1 MNFTVII
8 PHKNIPLL
16 LERLIKSI
24 PMRDDL
30 EIIVVDDYSDA
41 RVVEQLRSLERE
53 DSKFILNQ
61 ECHGAGYA
69 RNCALPLAKGKWVLF
84 ADSDDFFNLGFNDF
98 LNEYTDSDAD
108 IVYFNANSV
117 DTDTYEPS
125 NRVDHLH
132 GFIEEYHK
140 DKNKGELIMRYLFTE
155 PWCKMVKREII
166 ESHHIKFEET
176 SIRNDVRYSYLV
188 GHYAAKII
196 VDDRQ
201 LYCVT
206 TRQNSVSRGK
216 GHQAALDEL
225 KHWGYLV
232 VTKLMPNETNSGRIE
247 YVYDFY
253 EYSEK
258 DTPDAD
264 QNDDDTYD
272 EDGDVSTVSVKKAP
286 QGAEKQGIENLPL
299 EILPIEI
306 QAVENQG
313 QINTKKKIKKNQIL
327 SDQVS
332 INQSPSDSEKV
343 VENVESQTDGLIDGY
358 ISEKEVYTDVVKTN
372 IEFPYFA
379 EWLGDE
385 EEAEEIVQMIV
396 RRICSRKKTE
406 RICGQDFP
414 REVVKS
420 AMLKVDINVLENA
433 IEQMKRTDNVRNYE
447 SYLISTL
454 FNEANG
460 KRFKENAEGRWAEY
474 AVKRDFGGYD
484 D

>member
-1 MNFTVII
+1 MSAKKSKKNKTTASSVCRVNKNANYTVMSNYHLRSTNLSLKAIG
-8 PHKNIPLL
+8 LL
-16 LERLIKSI
+16 SKVLSLPENW
-24 PMRDDL
+24 
-30 EIIVVDDYSDA
+30 DYSISGLTA
-41 RVVEQLRSLERE
+41 
-53 DSKFILNQ
+53 I
-61 ECHGAGYA
+61 
-69 RNCALPLAKGKWVLF
+69 
-84 ADSDDFFNLGFNDF
+84 
-98 LNEYTDSDAD
+98 
-108 IVYFNANSV
+108 
-117 DTDTYEPS
+117 
-125 NRVDHLH
+125 
-132 GFIEEYHK
+132 
-140 DKNKGELIMRYLFTE
+140 
-155 PWCKMVKREII
+155 CKEKETA
-166 ESHHIKFEET
+166 IK
-176 SIRNDVRYSYLV
+176 
-188 GHYAAKII
+188 
-196 VDDRQ
+196 
-201 LYCVT
+201 
-206 TRQNSVSRGK
+206 
-216 GHQAALDEL
+216 AALDEL
-225 KHWGYLV
+225 KYWGYLV

-272 EDGDVSTVSVKKAP
+272 KDGDVSTVSVKKAP

-332 INQSPSDSEKV
+332 INQSPSDSEKA
-343 VENVESQTDGLIDGY
+343 VENVENQTDGLIDGY

-474 AVKRDFGGYD
+474 AVRRDFGGYGG
-484 D
+484 

>member
-1 MNFTVII
+1 MSAKKTKKNKTTASSVCRVNKNANYTVMSNYHLRSTNLSLKAIG
-8 PHKNIPLL
+8 LL
-16 LERLIKSI
+16 SKVLSLPENW
-24 PMRDDL
+24 
-30 EIIVVDDYSDA
+30 DYSISGLTA
-41 RVVEQLRSLERE
+41 
-53 DSKFILNQ
+53 I
-61 ECHGAGYA
+61 
-69 RNCALPLAKGKWVLF
+69 
-84 ADSDDFFNLGFNDF
+84 
-98 LNEYTDSDAD
+98 
-108 IVYFNANSV
+108 
-117 DTDTYEPS
+117 
-125 NRVDHLH
+125 
-132 GFIEEYHK
+132 
-140 DKNKGELIMRYLFTE
+140 
-155 PWCKMVKREII
+155 CKEKETA
-166 ESHHIKFEET
+166 IK
-176 SIRNDVRYSYLV
+176 
-188 GHYAAKII
+188 
-196 VDDRQ
+196 
-201 LYCVT
+201 
-206 TRQNSVSRGK
+206 
-216 GHQAALDEL
+216 AALDEL
-225 KHWGYLV
+225 KYWGYLV

-313 QINTKKKIKKNQIL
+313 QINTKKKIKKKQIL

-332 INQSPSDSEKV
+332 INQSPSDSEKA

>member
-1 MNFTVII
+1 MSAKKSKKNKTTASSVCRVNKNANYTVMSNYHLRSTNLSLKAIG
-8 PHKNIPLL
+8 LL
-16 LERLIKSI
+16 SKVLSLPENW
-24 PMRDDL
+24 
-30 EIIVVDDYSDA
+30 DYSISGLTA
-41 RVVEQLRSLERE
+41 
-53 DSKFILNQ
+53 I
-61 ECHGAGYA
+61 
-69 RNCALPLAKGKWVLF
+69 
-84 ADSDDFFNLGFNDF
+84 
-98 LNEYTDSDAD
+98 
-108 IVYFNANSV
+108 
-117 DTDTYEPS
+117 
-125 NRVDHLH
+125 
-132 GFIEEYHK
+132 
-140 DKNKGELIMRYLFTE
+140 
-155 PWCKMVKREII
+155 CKEKETA
-166 ESHHIKFEET
+166 IK
-176 SIRNDVRYSYLV
+176 
-188 GHYAAKII
+188 
-196 VDDRQ
+196 
-201 LYCVT
+201 
-206 TRQNSVSRGK
+206 
-216 GHQAALDEL
+216 AALDEL

-232 VTKLMPNETNSGRIE
+232 VTKLMPNETNSCRIE

-272 EDGDVSTVSVKKAP
+272 EDGDVSTISVKKAP

-332 INQSPSDSEKV
+332 INQSLSDSEKS

>member
-1 MNFTVII
+1 MSAKKSKKNKTTASSVCRVNKNANYTVMSNYHLRSTNLSLKAIG
-8 PHKNIPLL
+8 LL
-16 LERLIKSI
+16 SKVLSLPENW
-24 PMRDDL
+24 
-30 EIIVVDDYSDA
+30 DYSISGLTA
-41 RVVEQLRSLERE
+41 
-53 DSKFILNQ
+53 I
-61 ECHGAGYA
+61 
-69 RNCALPLAKGKWVLF
+69 
-84 ADSDDFFNLGFNDF
+84 
-98 LNEYTDSDAD
+98 
-108 IVYFNANSV
+108 
-117 DTDTYEPS
+117 
-125 NRVDHLH
+125 
-132 GFIEEYHK
+132 
-140 DKNKGELIMRYLFTE
+140 
-155 PWCKMVKREII
+155 CKEKETA
-166 ESHHIKFEET
+166 IK
-176 SIRNDVRYSYLV
+176 
-188 GHYAAKII
+188 
-196 VDDRQ
+196 
-201 LYCVT
+201 
-206 TRQNSVSRGK
+206 
-216 GHQAALDEL
+216 AALDEL
-225 KHWGYLV
+225 KYWGYLV
-232 VTKLMPNETNSGRIE
+232 VTKLMPNETESGRIE

-258 DTPDAD
+258 DKPGAD
-264 QNDDDTYD
+264 EEDDDTYD
-272 EDGDVSTVSVKKAP
+272 EDGDVSTVSVKKSP

-332 INQSPSDSEKV
+332 INQSPSDSEKA

-385 EEAEEIVQMIV
+385 EEAEEIAQMIV

-474 AVKRDFGGYD
+474 AVKRDFGG
-484 D
+484 

>member
-1 MNFTVII
+1 MDKTMNFTVII

-225 KHWGYLV
+225 KVFAGWKKFFIDYQIPLDLPKFDLCAYNFTRHLWKDN
-232 VTKLMPNETNSGRIE
+232 KLFRVE
-247 YVYDFY
+247 YGKMREGGLSHAF
-253 EYSEK
+253 
-258 DTPDAD
+258 
-264 QNDDDTYD
+264 
-272 EDGDVSTVSVKKAP
+272 
-286 QGAEKQGIENLPL
+286 I
-299 EILPIEI
+299 I
-306 QAVENQG
+306 G
-313 QINTKKKIKKNQIL
+313 QIFKYIYKSLSYKI
-327 SDQVS
+327 
-332 INQSPSDSEKV
+332 
-343 VENVESQTDGLIDGY
+343 
-358 ISEKEVYTDVVKTN
+358 
-372 IEFPYFA
+372 
-379 EWLGDE
+379 
-385 EEAEEIVQMIV
+385 
-396 RRICSRKKTE
+396 
-406 RICGQDFP
+406 
-414 REVVKS
+414 
-420 AMLKVDINVLENA
+420 
-433 IEQMKRTDNVRNYE
+433 
-447 SYLISTL
+447 
-454 FNEANG
+454 
-460 KRFKENAEGRWAEY
+460 
-474 AVKRDFGGYD
+474 
-484 D
+484 

>member
-1 MNFTVII
+1 MSAKKTKKNKTTASSVCRVNKNANYTVMSNYHLRSTNLSLKAIG
-8 PHKNIPLL
+8 LL
-16 LERLIKSI
+16 SKVLSLPENW
-24 PMRDDL
+24 
-30 EIIVVDDYSDA
+30 DYSISGLTA
-41 RVVEQLRSLERE
+41 
-53 DSKFILNQ
+53 I
-61 ECHGAGYA
+61 
-69 RNCALPLAKGKWVLF
+69 
-84 ADSDDFFNLGFNDF
+84 
-98 LNEYTDSDAD
+98 
-108 IVYFNANSV
+108 
-117 DTDTYEPS
+117 
-125 NRVDHLH
+125 
-132 GFIEEYHK
+132 
-140 DKNKGELIMRYLFTE
+140 
-155 PWCKMVKREII
+155 CKEKETA
-166 ESHHIKFEET
+166 IK
-176 SIRNDVRYSYLV
+176 
-188 GHYAAKII
+188 
-196 VDDRQ
+196 
-201 LYCVT
+201 
-206 TRQNSVSRGK
+206 
-216 GHQAALDEL
+216 AALDEL
-225 KHWGYLV
+225 KYWGYLV

-264 QNDDDTYD
+264 QDDDDTYD

-332 INQSPSDSEKV
+332 INQSPSDSEKA

-474 AVKRDFGGYD
+474 AVKRDFGGYGV
-484 D
+484 

>member
-1 MNFTVII
+1 MSAKKTKKNKTTASSVCRVNKNANYTVMSNYHLRSTNLSLKAIG
-8 PHKNIPLL
+8 LL
-16 LERLIKSI
+16 SKVLSLPENW
-24 PMRDDL
+24 
-30 EIIVVDDYSDA
+30 DYSISGLTA
-41 RVVEQLRSLERE
+41 
-53 DSKFILNQ
+53 I
-61 ECHGAGYA
+61 
-69 RNCALPLAKGKWVLF
+69 
-84 ADSDDFFNLGFNDF
+84 
-98 LNEYTDSDAD
+98 
-108 IVYFNANSV
+108 
-117 DTDTYEPS
+117 
-125 NRVDHLH
+125 
-132 GFIEEYHK
+132 
-140 DKNKGELIMRYLFTE
+140 
-155 PWCKMVKREII
+155 CKEKETA
-166 ESHHIKFEET
+166 IK
-176 SIRNDVRYSYLV
+176 
-188 GHYAAKII
+188 
-196 VDDRQ
+196 
-201 LYCVT
+201 
-206 TRQNSVSRGK
+206 
-216 GHQAALDEL
+216 AALDEL
-225 KHWGYLV
+225 KYWGYLV

-332 INQSPSDSEKV
+332 INQSPSDSEKA

-474 AVKRDFGGYD
+474 AVKRDFGGYGGWLS
-484 D
+484 

>member
-1 MNFTVII
+1 MSKKPRKPKTAPSSVCRVNKNANYTVMSNYHLRSTNLSLKAIG
-8 PHKNIPLL
+8 LL
-16 LERLIKSI
+16 SKVLSLPENW
-24 PMRDDL
+24 
-30 EIIVVDDYSDA
+30 DYSISGLTA
-41 RVVEQLRSLERE
+41 
-53 DSKFILNQ
+53 I
-61 ECHGAGYA
+61 
-69 RNCALPLAKGKWVLF
+69 
-84 ADSDDFFNLGFNDF
+84 
-98 LNEYTDSDAD
+98 
-108 IVYFNANSV
+108 
-117 DTDTYEPS
+117 
-125 NRVDHLH
+125 
-132 GFIEEYHK
+132 
-140 DKNKGELIMRYLFTE
+140 
-155 PWCKMVKREII
+155 CKEKETA
-166 ESHHIKFEET
+166 IK
-176 SIRNDVRYSYLV
+176 
-188 GHYAAKII
+188 
-196 VDDRQ
+196 
-201 LYCVT
+201 
-206 TRQNSVSRGK
+206 
-216 GHQAALDEL
+216 AALDEL
-225 KHWGYLV
+225 KYWGYLV

-332 INQSPSDSEKV
+332 INQSPSDSEKA

-474 AVKRDFGGYD
+474 AVQRDFGGYGG
-484 D
+484 

>member
-1 MNFTVII
+1 MSAKKPKKNKTTASSVCRVNKNANYTVMSNYHLRSTNLSLKAIG
-8 PHKNIPLL
+8 LL
-16 LERLIKSI
+16 SKVLSLPENW
-24 PMRDDL
+24 
-30 EIIVVDDYSDA
+30 DYSISGLTA
-41 RVVEQLRSLERE
+41 
-53 DSKFILNQ
+53 I
-61 ECHGAGYA
+61 
-69 RNCALPLAKGKWVLF
+69 
-84 ADSDDFFNLGFNDF
+84 
-98 LNEYTDSDAD
+98 
-108 IVYFNANSV
+108 
-117 DTDTYEPS
+117 
-125 NRVDHLH
+125 
-132 GFIEEYHK
+132 
-140 DKNKGELIMRYLFTE
+140 
-155 PWCKMVKREII
+155 CKEKETA
-166 ESHHIKFEET
+166 IK
-176 SIRNDVRYSYLV
+176 
-188 GHYAAKII
+188 
-196 VDDRQ
+196 
-201 LYCVT
+201 
-206 TRQNSVSRGK
+206 
-216 GHQAALDEL
+216 AALDEL

-272 EDGDVSTVSVKKAP
+272 EDGDVSTISVKKTP

-332 INQSPSDSEKV
+332 INQSPSDSEKA

-474 AVKRDFGGYD
+474 AVKRDFGRYGG
-484 D
+484 

>member
-1 MNFTVII
+1 MSAKKSKKNKTTASSVCRVNKNANYTVMSNYHLRSTNLSLKAIG
-8 PHKNIPLL
+8 LL
-16 LERLIKSI
+16 SKVLSLPENW
-24 PMRDDL
+24 
-30 EIIVVDDYSDA
+30 DYSISGLTA
-41 RVVEQLRSLERE
+41 
-53 DSKFILNQ
+53 I
-61 ECHGAGYA
+61 
-69 RNCALPLAKGKWVLF
+69 
-84 ADSDDFFNLGFNDF
+84 
-98 LNEYTDSDAD
+98 
-108 IVYFNANSV
+108 
-117 DTDTYEPS
+117 
-125 NRVDHLH
+125 
-132 GFIEEYHK
+132 
-140 DKNKGELIMRYLFTE
+140 
-155 PWCKMVKREII
+155 CKEKETA
-166 ESHHIKFEET
+166 IK
-176 SIRNDVRYSYLV
+176 
-188 GHYAAKII
+188 
-196 VDDRQ
+196 
-201 LYCVT
+201 
-206 TRQNSVSRGK
+206 
-216 GHQAALDEL
+216 AALDEL
-225 KHWGYLV
+225 KYWGYLV

-264 QNDDDTYD
+264 QDDDDTYD

-286 QGAEKQGIENLPL
+286 QGAGKQGIEILPL

-332 INQSPSDSEKV
+332 INQSPSDSEKA
-343 VENVESQTDGLIDGY
+343 VENVENQTDGLIDGY

-474 AVKRDFGGYD
+474 AVKRDFGGYGG
-484 D
+484 

>member
-1 MNFTVII
+1 MSDKKTKKNKTTASSVCRVNKNANYTVMSNYHLRSTNLSLKAIG
-8 PHKNIPLL
+8 LL
-16 LERLIKSI
+16 SKVLSLPENW
-24 PMRDDL
+24 
-30 EIIVVDDYSDA
+30 DYSISGLTA
-41 RVVEQLRSLERE
+41 
-53 DSKFILNQ
+53 I
-61 ECHGAGYA
+61 
-69 RNCALPLAKGKWVLF
+69 
-84 ADSDDFFNLGFNDF
+84 
-98 LNEYTDSDAD
+98 
-108 IVYFNANSV
+108 
-117 DTDTYEPS
+117 
-125 NRVDHLH
+125 
-132 GFIEEYHK
+132 
-140 DKNKGELIMRYLFTE
+140 
-155 PWCKMVKREII
+155 CKEKETA
-166 ESHHIKFEET
+166 IK
-176 SIRNDVRYSYLV
+176 
-188 GHYAAKII
+188 
-196 VDDRQ
+196 
-201 LYCVT
+201 
-206 TRQNSVSRGK
+206 
-216 GHQAALDEL
+216 AALDEL
-225 KHWGYLV
+225 KYWGYLV

-272 EDGDVSTVSVKKAP
+272 EDGDVSTVSVKKSP

-332 INQSPSDSEKV
+332 INQSPSNSEKA

>member
-1 MNFTVII
+1 MSAKKTKKNKTTASSVCRVNKNANYTVMSNYHLRSTNLSLKAIG
-8 PHKNIPLL
+8 LL
-16 LERLIKSI
+16 SKVLSLPENW
-24 PMRDDL
+24 
-30 EIIVVDDYSDA
+30 DYSISGLTA
-41 RVVEQLRSLERE
+41 
-53 DSKFILNQ
+53 I
-61 ECHGAGYA
+61 
-69 RNCALPLAKGKWVLF
+69 
-84 ADSDDFFNLGFNDF
+84 
-98 LNEYTDSDAD
+98 
-108 IVYFNANSV
+108 
-117 DTDTYEPS
+117 
-125 NRVDHLH
+125 
-132 GFIEEYHK
+132 
-140 DKNKGELIMRYLFTE
+140 
-155 PWCKMVKREII
+155 CKEKETA
-166 ESHHIKFEET
+166 IK
-176 SIRNDVRYSYLV
+176 
-188 GHYAAKII
+188 
-196 VDDRQ
+196 
-201 LYCVT
+201 
-206 TRQNSVSRGK
+206 
-216 GHQAALDEL
+216 AALDEL

-332 INQSPSDSEKV
+332 INQSPSDSEKA
-343 VENVESQTDGLIDGY
+343 VENVENQTDGLIDGY

-474 AVKRDFGGYD
+474 AVKRDFGGYGG
-484 D
+484 

>member
-1 MNFTVII
+1 MSAKKSKKNKTTASSVCRVNKNANYTVMSNYHLRSTNLSLKAIG
-8 PHKNIPLL
+8 LL
-16 LERLIKSI
+16 SKVLSLPENW
-24 PMRDDL
+24 
-30 EIIVVDDYSDA
+30 DYSISGLTA
-41 RVVEQLRSLERE
+41 
-53 DSKFILNQ
+53 I
-61 ECHGAGYA
+61 
-69 RNCALPLAKGKWVLF
+69 
-84 ADSDDFFNLGFNDF
+84 
-98 LNEYTDSDAD
+98 
-108 IVYFNANSV
+108 
-117 DTDTYEPS
+117 
-125 NRVDHLH
+125 
-132 GFIEEYHK
+132 
-140 DKNKGELIMRYLFTE
+140 
-155 PWCKMVKREII
+155 CKEKETA
-166 ESHHIKFEET
+166 IK
-176 SIRNDVRYSYLV
+176 
-188 GHYAAKII
+188 
-196 VDDRQ
+196 
-201 LYCVT
+201 
-206 TRQNSVSRGK
+206 
-216 GHQAALDEL
+216 AALDEL

-272 EDGDVSTVSVKKAP
+272 EDGDVSTVSVKKSP

-306 QAVENQG
+306 QAVENQW

-332 INQSPSDSEKV
+332 INQSPSDSEKA

-474 AVKRDFGGYD
+474 AVKRDFGGYGG
-484 D
+484 

>member
-1 MNFTVII
+1 MSAKKTKKNKTTASSVCRVNKNANYTVMSNYHLRSTNLSLKAIG
-8 PHKNIPLL
+8 LL
-16 LERLIKSI
+16 SKVLSLPENW
-24 PMRDDL
+24 
-30 EIIVVDDYSDA
+30 DYSISGLTA
-41 RVVEQLRSLERE
+41 
-53 DSKFILNQ
+53 I
-61 ECHGAGYA
+61 
-69 RNCALPLAKGKWVLF
+69 
-84 ADSDDFFNLGFNDF
+84 
-98 LNEYTDSDAD
+98 
-108 IVYFNANSV
+108 
-117 DTDTYEPS
+117 
-125 NRVDHLH
+125 
-132 GFIEEYHK
+132 
-140 DKNKGELIMRYLFTE
+140 
-155 PWCKMVKREII
+155 CKEKETA
-166 ESHHIKFEET
+166 IK
-176 SIRNDVRYSYLV
+176 
-188 GHYAAKII
+188 
-196 VDDRQ
+196 
-201 LYCVT
+201 
-206 TRQNSVSRGK
+206 
-216 GHQAALDEL
+216 AALDEL
-225 KHWGYLV
+225 KYWGYLV

-272 EDGDVSTVSVKKAP
+272 EDGDVSTISVKKAP

-332 INQSPSDSEKV
+332 INQSLSDSEKS

>member
-1 MNFTVII
+1 MSAKKSKKNKTTASSVCRVNKNANYTVMSNYHLRSTNLSLKAIG
-8 PHKNIPLL
+8 LL
-16 LERLIKSI
+16 SKVLSLPENW
-24 PMRDDL
+24 
-30 EIIVVDDYSDA
+30 DYSISGLTA
-41 RVVEQLRSLERE
+41 
-53 DSKFILNQ
+53 I
-61 ECHGAGYA
+61 
-69 RNCALPLAKGKWVLF
+69 
-84 ADSDDFFNLGFNDF
+84 
-98 LNEYTDSDAD
+98 
-108 IVYFNANSV
+108 
-117 DTDTYEPS
+117 
-125 NRVDHLH
+125 
-132 GFIEEYHK
+132 
-140 DKNKGELIMRYLFTE
+140 
-155 PWCKMVKREII
+155 CKEKETA
-166 ESHHIKFEET
+166 IK
-176 SIRNDVRYSYLV
+176 
-188 GHYAAKII
+188 
-196 VDDRQ
+196 
-201 LYCVT
+201 
-206 TRQNSVSRGK
+206 
-216 GHQAALDEL
+216 AALDEL

-272 EDGDVSTVSVKKAP
+272 EDGDVSTISVKKAP

-332 INQSPSDSEKV
+332 INQSLSDSEKS

-474 AVKRDFGGYD
+474 AVKRDFGGYGG
-484 D
+484 

>member
-1 MNFTVII
+1 MSAKKSKKNKTTASSVCRVNKNANYTVMSNYHLRSTNLSLKAIG
-8 PHKNIPLL
+8 LL
-16 LERLIKSI
+16 SKVLSLPENW
-24 PMRDDL
+24 
-30 EIIVVDDYSDA
+30 DYSISGLTA
-41 RVVEQLRSLERE
+41 
-53 DSKFILNQ
+53 I
-61 ECHGAGYA
+61 
-69 RNCALPLAKGKWVLF
+69 
-84 ADSDDFFNLGFNDF
+84 
-98 LNEYTDSDAD
+98 
-108 IVYFNANSV
+108 
-117 DTDTYEPS
+117 
-125 NRVDHLH
+125 
-132 GFIEEYHK
+132 
-140 DKNKGELIMRYLFTE
+140 
-155 PWCKMVKREII
+155 CKEKETA
-166 ESHHIKFEET
+166 IK
-176 SIRNDVRYSYLV
+176 
-188 GHYAAKII
+188 
-196 VDDRQ
+196 
-201 LYCVT
+201 
-206 TRQNSVSRGK
+206 
-216 GHQAALDEL
+216 AALDEL

-286 QGAEKQGIENLPL
+286 QGAGKQGIEILPL
-299 EILPIEI
+299 EILPVEI

-332 INQSPSDSEKV
+332 INQSPSDSEKA

-474 AVKRDFGGYD
+474 AVKRDFGGYGG
-484 D
+484 

>member
-1 MNFTVII
+1 MSAKKSKKNKTTASSVCRVNKNANYTVMSNYHLRSTNLSLKAIG
-8 PHKNIPLL
+8 LL
-16 LERLIKSI
+16 SKVLSLPENW
-24 PMRDDL
+24 
-30 EIIVVDDYSDA
+30 DYSISGLTA
-41 RVVEQLRSLERE
+41 
-53 DSKFILNQ
+53 I
-61 ECHGAGYA
+61 
-69 RNCALPLAKGKWVLF
+69 
-84 ADSDDFFNLGFNDF
+84 
-98 LNEYTDSDAD
+98 
-108 IVYFNANSV
+108 
-117 DTDTYEPS
+117 
-125 NRVDHLH
+125 
-132 GFIEEYHK
+132 
-140 DKNKGELIMRYLFTE
+140 
-155 PWCKMVKREII
+155 CKEKETA
-166 ESHHIKFEET
+166 IK
-176 SIRNDVRYSYLV
+176 
-188 GHYAAKII
+188 
-196 VDDRQ
+196 
-201 LYCVT
+201 
-206 TRQNSVSRGK
+206 
-216 GHQAALDEL
+216 AALDEL
-225 KHWGYLV
+225 KYWGYLV
-232 VTKLMPNETNSGRIE
+232 VTKLMPNETESGRIE

-258 DTPDAD
+258 DKPGAD
-264 QNDDDTYD
+264 EEDDDTYD
-272 EDGDVSTVSVKKAP
+272 EDGDVSTVSVKKSP

-313 QINTKKKIKKNQIL
+313 QINTKKIIKKNQIL

-332 INQSPSDSEKV
+332 INQSPSDSEKA

-385 EEAEEIVQMIV
+385 EEAEEIAQMIV

-474 AVKRDFGGYD
+474 AVKRDFGG
-484 D
+484 